1 MSKFI
6 TGYAL
11 GTTAALAATVAAV
24 GSAWAQSDNYY
35 TGKRLSVVIGYA
47 AGGTA
52 DTDGRLVAQFLGK
65 HIPGHPTIIAQNQ
78 PGAGGLAAINTAY
91 NVAAPDGL
99 AIYQLGSGHYLQQL
113 AGSSV
118 VKFDLTKMP
127 VLGSWTR
134 STYAL
139 VMRTDKFKS
148 IEDIRKASTPPA
160 IGTQGLG
167 TGTYLFSLVWQHAL
181 GIKLNMI
188 PGYESAQQ
196 DLAIERGEIDGRTNT
211 TESIVRSRPQWLS
224 SGFAKVLAVS
234 GSERDPLIPD
244 APTVREL
251 VANPGALFETINEG
265 LSAARPYVLPPKT
278 PSAQVVTLRKAWNDM
293 LGDQEFIAELERR
306 KFKFIP
312 VKGEQL
318 EAFYRRVVADT
329 PAEVIDIIKSNFK

>member
-1 MSKFI
+1 MRQVK
-6 TGYAL
+6 GVA
-11 GTTAALAATVAAV
+11 TAAFAMGVLLMAVAGDAV
-24 GSAWAQSDNYY
+24 AEDNYY
-35 TGKRLSVVIGYA
+35 AGKRMSVVIGYA

-52 DTDGRLVAQFLGK
+52 DTDGRLVAQFIGR
-65 HIPGHPTIIAQNQ
+65 HIPGHPTVIAQNQ
-78 PGAGGLAAINTAY
+78 PGAGGLASINLAY
-91 NVAAPDGL
+91 NVAPPDGL
-99 AIYQLGSGHYLQQL
+99 SLYQLGSGHYLQQL

-118 VKFDLTKMP
+118 VKFDLSKMP

-139 VMRTDKFKS
+139 VVRADKFKS
-148 IEDIRKASTPPA
+148 IEDIRNATTPPA

-167 TGTYLFSLVWQHAL
+167 TGTYLFSLVWQNAL

-188 PGYESAQQ
+188 NGYESAEQ

-211 TESIVRSRPQWLS
+211 TESIVRARPQWLS

-234 GSERDPLIPD
+234 GTERDPLIPD

-251 VANPGALFETINEG
+251 VAEPGALFEAINEG

-278 PSAQVVTLRKAWNDM
+278 PPERVAILRKAWNDM
-293 LGDQEFIAELERR
+293 LNDQEFIAELEKR

-312 VKGEQL
+312 VKGADL
-318 EAFYRRVVADT
+318 EKFYKRVISET
-329 PAEVIDIIKSNFK
+329 PEEVVEILKANFK

>member
-1 MSKFI
+1 MHQVMKAGAV
-6 TGYAL
+6 TL
-11 GTTAALAATVAAV
+11 AALLSCAA
-24 GSAWAQSDNYY
+24 GSAAAQDNYY
-35 TGKRLSVVIGYA
+35 AGKRMSVVIGYA

-78 PGAGGLAAINTAY
+78 PGAGGLASINTAY
-91 NVAAPDGL
+91 NIAQPDGL
-99 AIYQLGSGHYLQQL
+99 NIYQLGSGHYLQQL

-118 VKFDLTKMP
+118 VKFDLSKMP

-139 VMRTDKFKS
+139 VVRADKFKS
-148 IEDIRKASTPPA
+148 IEDIRKSATPPA

-167 TGTYLFSLVWQHAL
+167 TGTYLFSLVWQNAL
-181 GIKLNMI
+181 GIKLNMVN
-188 PGYESAQQ
+188 GYESAEQ

-211 TESIVRSRPQWLS
+211 TESITRARPQWLS

-234 GSERDPLIPD
+234 GTERDPLIPD
-244 APTVREL
+244 APTVGEL
-251 VANPGALFETINEG
+251 VKDPGALFETINEG

-278 PSAQVVTLRKAWNDM
+278 PPERVATLRKAWNDM
-293 LGDQEFIAELERR
+293 LGDQDFIAELEKR

-312 VKGEQL
+312 VKGEEL

-329 PAEVIDIIKSNFK
+329 PPDVIDILKANFK

>member
-1 MSKFI
+1 MHQVMKAGAA
-6 TGYAL
+6 TL
-11 GTTAALAATVAAV
+11 AALLSCAA
-24 GSAWAQSDNYY
+24 GSAAAQDNYY
-35 TGKRLSVVIGYA
+35 AGKRMSVVIGYA

-78 PGAGGLAAINTAY
+78 PGAGGLASINTAY
-91 NVAAPDGL
+91 NIAQPDGL
-99 AIYQLGSGHYLQQL
+99 NIYQLGSGHYLQQL

-118 VKFDLTKMP
+118 VKFDLSKMP

-139 VMRTDKFKS
+139 VVRADKFKS
-148 IEDIRKASTPPA
+148 IEDIRKSATPPA

-167 TGTYLFSLVWQHAL
+167 TGTYLFSLVWQNAL
-181 GIKLNMI
+181 GIKLNMVN
-188 PGYESAQQ
+188 GYESAEQ

-211 TESIVRSRPQWLS
+211 TESITRARPQWLS

-234 GSERDPLIPD
+234 GTERDPLIPD
-244 APTVREL
+244 APTVGEL
-251 VANPGALFETINEG
+251 VKDPGALFETINEG

-278 PSAQVVTLRKAWNDM
+278 PPERVATLRKAWNDM
-293 LGDQEFIAELERR
+293 LGDQDFIAELEKR

-312 VKGEQL
+312 VKGEEL

-329 PAEVIDIIKSNFK
+329 PPDVIDILKANFK

>member
-6 TGYAL
+6 TVFACG
-11 GTTAALAATVAAV
+11 TAAAAANLALI

-35 TGKRLSVVIGYA
+35 AGKRVSVVIGYA

-52 DTDGRLVAQFLGK
+52 DADGRLVAQFIGK
-65 HIPGHPTIIAQNQ
+65 HIPGQPTVIAQNQ
-78 PGAGGLAAINTAY
+78 PGAGGLASINAAY

-99 AIYQLGSGHYLQQL
+99 NIYQLGSGHYLQQL

-118 VKFDLTKMP
+118 VKFDISKMP

-139 VMRTDKFKS
+139 VVRTDKFKS
-148 IEDIRKASTPPA
+148 IEDIRKSAKPPA

-167 TGTYLFSLVWQHAL
+167 TGTYLFSLVWQNAL
-181 GIKLNMI
+181 GIKLNMVH
-188 PGYESAQQ
+188 GYESAEQ

-211 TESIVRSRPQWLS
+211 VESIVHSRPTWLS

-234 GSERDPLIPD
+234 GNERDALIPD
-244 APTVREL
+244 APTIREL
-251 VANPGALFETINEG
+251 MPNPGALFETINEG
-265 LSAARPYVLPPKT
+265 LSAARPYVLPPAT
-278 PSAQVVTLRKAWNDM
+278 PAERVATLRKAWNDM
-293 LGDQEFIAELERR
+293 LNDQEFVAALEKR
-306 KFKFIP
+306 KFKFLP
-312 VKGEQL
+312 VKGEEL

-329 PAEVIDIIKSNFK
+329 PPEVIDILKANFK